1 MTPNETIPVVL
12 IVDDVPTNIKLL
24 ARALRHDYR
33 VKVASCG
40 EDALQGARLEP
51 RPDLILLDVMM
62 PEMDGYEVCR
72 RLKSDPVT
80 EFIPVMFVTARD
92 TEEDEELGFNL
103 GCVDY
108 ITKPFSVPIVKARV
122 RTHQPFSVPIVKARV
137 RTHLRLKRQADALE
151 RLSHIDQLTG
161 LANRRQ
167 LATTFEM
174 EFKRAAREGLSL
186 SVLIVDIDHFK
197 DYNDHYGHG
206 AGDVCL
212 RQVASSLMN
221 SLSRPGDLVTRYGGE
236 EFVVILPATD
246 SADAYALGER
256 LRENIVQ
263 LNIPHAYSSAA
274 QVVSVSIGGTTAEA
288 LCDIDSPE
296 NLLES
301 ADRML
306 YRAKEM
312 GRNRTVLTTTEA
324 IS

>member
-1 MTPNETIPVVL
+1 MTANETIPVVL

-24 ARALRHDYR
+24 ASALRQDYR
-33 VKVASCG
+33 VKVASRG

-51 RPDLILLDVMM
+51 QPDLILLDVMM
-62 PEMDGYEVCR
+62 PDMDGYEVCR

-80 EFIPVMFVTARD
+80 EFIPVIFITARD
-92 TEEDEELGFNL
+92 TDEDQELGFNL

-108 ITKPFSVPIVKARV
+108 ITKPFSVPIVKAR
-122 RTHQPFSVPIVKARV
+122 I

-174 EFKRAAREGLSL
+174 ELKRAAREGMPLSI
-186 SVLIVDIDHFK
+186 LIVDIDHFK

-236 EFVVILPATD
+236 EFVVILPMID
-246 SADAYALGER
+246 SAAAYALGER

-263 LNIPHAYSSAA
+263 LNIPHAFSSAA
-274 QVVSVSIGGTTAEA
+274 SVVSVSIGGTTAEPLVDA
-288 LCDIDSPE
+288 DSPE
-296 NLLES
+296 SLLER
-301 ADRML
+301 ADKML

-312 GRNRTVLTTTEA
+312 GRNRTVLTTT
-324 IS
+324 

>member
-1 MTPNETIPVVL
+1 
-12 IVDDVPTNIKLL
+12 
-24 ARALRHDYR
+24 
-33 VKVASCG
+33 
-40 EDALQGARLEP
+40 
-51 RPDLILLDVMM
+51 
-62 PEMDGYEVCR
+62 
-72 RLKSDPVT
+72 
-80 EFIPVMFVTARD
+80 
-92 TEEDEELGFNL
+92 
-103 GCVDY
+103 
-108 ITKPFSVPIVKARV
+108 
-122 RTHQPFSVPIVKARV
+122 VKARV

>member
-1 MTPNETIPVVL
+1 MITTNEAIPVVL
-12 IVDDVPTNIKLL
+12 IVDDAPTNVKLL
-24 ARALRHDYR
+24 ANALRHEYR
-33 VKVASCG
+33 VKVAICG
-40 EDALQGARLEP
+40 EDALQGAQLDP
-51 RPDLILLDVMM
+51 QPDLILLDVMM

-80 EFIPVMFVTARD
+80 QSIPVIFVTARD
-92 TEEDEELGFNL
+92 TDEDQELGFNL

-108 ITKPFSVPIVKARV
+108 ITKPFSIPIMKAR
-122 RTHQPFSVPIVKARV
+122 I
-137 RTHLRLKRQADALE
+137 RTHLRLKRQTDALE

-174 EFKRAAREGLSL
+174 EFKRAAREGMPLSI
-186 SVLIVDIDHFK
+186 LIVDIDHFK

-212 RQVASSLMN
+212 CQVASSLMN

-263 LNIPHAYSSAA
+263 LNLPHAFSSAA
-274 QVVSVSIGGTTAEA
+274 SVVSVSIGGTTAD
-288 LCDIDSPE
+288 LPSDLDSLE
-296 NLLES
+296 SLLER

-306 YRAKEM
+306 YRAKQM
-312 GRNRTVLTTTEA
+312 GRNRTVFDDG
-324 IS
+324 